1 MEAKWRWIFITAIA
15 PIAWGSNYYVTRQFL
30 PADSP
35 LWGAVIRALPAGLL
49 LLALA
54 RQRPRGSWWWRSAV
68 LGILNVGAFFVL
80 IYLASQLLPTSVAS
94 TIMASS
100 AAVLMLLA
108 WPLLGERP
116 GLFSLLG
123 AAIGF
128 TGVCVMLLGGGSA
141 DPGGGID
148 PRGVAVS
155 LGAMALSSVGFIL
168 TKRWSR
174 AGNDADTASAISTGT
189 PGSLDA
195 AAPVSTLALTSWQ
208 LIAGGLLLLP
218 VAALLEGPPPALD
231 PPAVLGFAYVSL
243 IATALAFAAWF
254 TGLRHLPAGA
264 VGLVGL
270 LNPVTGVLLGILLA
284 GEAFG
289 PLQASGTALVLLG
302 VLLGQRRRRSR
313 APRADRAPSDP
324 GRVSSPSGA
333 SSSRR
338 T

>member
-1 MEAKWRWIFITAIA
+1 MEAKWRWILVTAIA
-15 PIAWGSNYYVTRQFL
+15 PIAWGSNYYVTRHFL

-49 LLALA
+49 LLAVA
-54 RQRPRGSWWWRSAV
+54 RQRPRGAWWWRSAV

-141 DPGGGID
+141 GPGGGID
-148 PRGVAVS
+148 PLGVAVS
-155 LGAMALSSVGFIL
+155 LGAMGLSSVGFIL

-174 AGNDADTASAISTGT
+174 TADG
-189 PGSLDA
+189 

-208 LIAGGLLLLP
+208 LIAGGMLLLP
-218 VAALLEGPPPALD
+218 FAAVSEGPPPQLD
-231 PPAVLGFAYVSL
+231 LPAVLAFAYVSL
-243 IATALAFAAWF
+243 IATALAFVAWF

-270 LNPVTGVLLGILLA
+270 LNPVTGVLLGTLLA

-289 PLQASGTALVLLG
+289 PLQASGTALVLGG
-302 VLLGQRRRRSR
+302 VLLGQRRSR
-313 APRADRAPSDP
+313 AVRDRI
-324 GRVSSPSGA
+324 SSPSAA

>member
-1 MEAKWRWIFITAIA
+1 MEAKWRWILITAIA

-30 PADSP
+30 PVDSP

-49 LLALA
+49 LVLVA

-116 GLFSLLG
+116 GPFSLAG
-123 AAIGF
+123 AGIGF

-141 DPGGGID
+141 GQGGGID
-148 PRGVAVS
+148 PVGVAVS
-155 LGAMALSSVGFIL
+155 LGAMGLSSLGFIL
-168 TKRWSR
+168 TKRWAR
-174 AGNDADTASAISTGT
+174 VPAGTGITGT
-189 PGSLDA
+189 GPDA
-195 AAPVSTLALTSWQ
+195 PTAPVGTLALTSWQ
-208 LIAGGLLLLP
+208 LMAGGLLLLP
-218 VAALLEGPPPALD
+218 FAALTEGPPPQLD
-231 PPAVLGFAYVSL
+231 PPAVLGFAYVTL

-270 LNPVTGVLLGILLA
+270 LNPVTGVLLGTLLA

-302 VLLGQRRRRSR
+302 VLLGQRGGRIGRAERR
-313 APRADRAPSDP
+313 PT
-324 GRVSSPSGA
+324 PSGA
-333 SSSRR
+333 G
-338 T
+338 TP